1 MAQDITRN
9 LGPSTSQSTTYDA
22 IGHAED
28 YSEILY
34 NIDPTST
41 PILSSLNVG
50 DELTATETS
59 WLTKKLSPPKENAH
73 MEYETYTFGKVG
85 SLEGLHNYAQYFQNT
100 GYVTDVQRKVRKIYR
115 DHNGD
120 ELSQAK
126 ADAFIEQA
134 HDIELRLISGK
145 DMTPGSDSTAPKM
158 AGIPY
163 FMNLST
169 QDVTATTA
177 GKFTSSG
184 NHNLKTGDFVY
195 FVADTIPG
203 GMKAGAQYFVNV
215 LSNTTFNIY
224 DNLDDAIAGST
235 NLIKPT
241 SAGTNVKIVT
251 NNVISVGATFTLDDL
266 DTVMEMAANRGGTPT
281 DAYMSAENKR
291 RFSKL
296 VSGTATTQRKAKD
309 RYGSD
314 VADTYETD
322 GGVISAHA
330 HRMYSKNRIDILDMG
345 YWDLRWLE
353 RPHEVTGLAK
363 DGTYDKFVLEAKLT
377 LQASQPKA
385 SASVIDVER
394 P

>member
-1 MAQDITRN
+1 MADVVRN
-9 LGPSTSQSTTYDA
+9 LGPSTSQSNTYEA

-41 PILSSLNVG
+41 PILSSLNTG
-50 DELTATETS
+50 DDLVATETS
-59 WLTKKLSPPKENAH
+59 WLTKKLNPPKENAH
-73 MEYETYTFGKVG
+73 KEYEQYEFGKVG

-100 GYVTDVQRKVRKIYR
+100 GYVTDVQRKVKKIYR

-158 AGIPY
+158 AGIPF
-163 FMNLST
+163 FMNLAT
-169 QDVTATTA
+169 QDVTAATSGTFTTTNA
-177 GKFTSSG
+177 
-184 NHNLKTGDFVY
+184 HNLKTGDFVY
-195 FVADTIPG
+195 FIATKAPT
-203 GMKAGAQYFVNV
+203 GMKLGAQYFVNV
-215 LSNTTFNIY
+215 SGDKKFTIY
-224 DNLDDAIAGST
+224 DNLDDAVAGAD
-235 NLIKPT
+235 NAIKPT
-241 SAGTNVKIVT
+241 DTGTAVKIVT
-251 NNVISVGATFTLDDL
+251 NNVISAGAAYTLDDI
-266 DTVMEMAANRGGTPT
+266 DIVMEMAANRGGSPT

-296 VSGTATTQRKAKD
+296 VSGISTTQRKAKD
-309 RYGSD
+309 RYGSE

-322 GGVISAHA
+322 GGVITAHA

-385 SASVIDVER
+385 SASIIDVER

>member
-1 MAQDITRN
+1 MADVVRN
-9 LGPSTSQSTTYDA
+9 LGPSTSQSNTYEA

-41 PILSSLNVG
+41 PILSSLNTG
-50 DELTATETS
+50 DDLVATETS
-59 WLTKKLSPPKENAH
+59 WLTKKLNPPKENAH
-73 MEYETYTFGKVG
+73 KEYEQYEFGKVG
-85 SLEGLHNYAQYFQNT
+85 SLEGLHNHVQYFQNT
-100 GYVTDVQRKVRKIYR
+100 GYVTDVQRKVKKIYR

-145 DMTPGSDSTAPKM
+145 DMTPGSDSVAPKM
-158 AGIPY
+158 AGIPF
-163 FMNLST
+163 FMNLAT
-169 QDVTATTA
+169 QDVTVATSGT
-177 GKFTSSG
+177 FTTT
-184 NHNLKTGDFVY
+184 NVHNLKTGDFVY
-195 FVADTIPG
+195 FIATKAPT
-203 GMKAGAQYFVNV
+203 GMKLGAQYFVNV
-215 LSNTTFNIY
+215 SGDKKFTIY
-224 DNLDDAIAGST
+224 DNLDDAVAGAD
-235 NLIKPT
+235 NAIKPT
-241 SAGTNVKIVT
+241 DTGTAVKIVT
-251 NNVISVGATFTLDDL
+251 NNVISAGAAYTLDDI
-266 DTVMEMAANRGGTPT
+266 DIVMEMAANRGGSPT

-296 VSGTATTQRKAKD
+296 VSGIATTQRKAKD
-309 RYGSD
+309 RYGSE

-322 GGVISAHA
+322 GGVITAHA

-385 SASVIDVER
+385 SAAIIDVER